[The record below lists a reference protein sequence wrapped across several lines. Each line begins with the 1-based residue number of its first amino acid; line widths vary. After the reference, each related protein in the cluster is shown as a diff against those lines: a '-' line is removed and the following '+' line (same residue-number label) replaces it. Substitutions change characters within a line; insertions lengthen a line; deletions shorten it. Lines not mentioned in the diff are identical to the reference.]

1 VLAAAREIRVNTPRQ
16 RPIPLAFLW
25 LLLAIFAAKGV
36 ATALAFPPFSGH
48 DEVAHYAY
56 LQIFAEQHRVPVIP
70 EITSWREQYAEQ
82 GSGFQWDRMP
92 EDLYRYAHAGGRI
105 TSYTT
110 SDWYGGERA
119 PVWTISYD
127 GKFYPSGWV
136 YTGNHPPLFYA
147 VMTPLYYLVDE
158 LPLDEQVMIFRLATI
173 PFGMVTIVLAYLTVR
188 TIFPRDNFLAMTVPA
203 FVAFQPQI
211 AYESTMLNNDIL
223 AIALTSAVVW
233 MLALGL
239 RKRFPLWMCMVIGL
253 LLGFAVLAKSTSAIV
268 AILVGIGMMFGIGVR
283 RWKQWLAK
291 GALTAGI
298 SAILVF
304 PWYLYMMVQYGDAT
318 ALNRVKELQ
327 WWNYSGGSNPKFMD
341 MLTRRSFH
349 WDRWR
354 ETWGAFGWRR
364 IQLDMG
370 EDATLLRVLLWLSLF
385 AVLGL
390 AVYAIRFLKAQR
402 EITMLEEQGLT
413 FSEIRDHRDET
424 LAILPWQ
431 VTGILIMGVACV
443 IGYYTVMQ
451 FGMSFALTQARYY
464 FPMIIPAA
472 VLLMLGFRSW
482 FPHRWLPYV
491 SAAIFLGLV
500 ALNVIIYSAYVIP
513 FWPGFHDVP
522 PLP

>member
-1 VLAAAREIRVNTPRQ
+1 
-16 RPIPLAFLW
+16 
-25 LLLAIFAAKGV
+25 
-36 ATALAFPPFSGH
+36 
-48 DEVAHYAY
+48 
-56 LQIFAEQHRVPVIP
+56 
-70 EITSWREQYAEQ
+70 
-82 GSGFQWDRMP
+82 
-92 EDLYRYAHAGGRI
+92 
-105 TSYTT
+105 
-110 SDWYGGERA
+110 
-119 PVWTISYD
+119 
-127 GKFYPSGWV
+127 
-136 YTGNHPPLFYA
+136 
-147 VMTPLYYLVDE
+147 
-158 LPLDEQVMIFRLATI
+158 
-173 PFGMVTIVLAYLTVR
+173 
-188 TIFPRDNFLAMTVPA
+188 
-203 FVAFQPQI
+203 
-211 AYESTMLNNDIL
+211 
-223 AIALTSAVVW
+223 

-304 PWYLYMMVQYGDAT
+304 PWYFYMMVQYGDAT